1 MEGWIIALIVVVV
14 LLLIVV
20 LVIFKLLVIV
30 RQAEGVVIERF
41 GKFHKVLSAGVNWLA
56 PFVDQKRSFNWKRTY
71 INSQKQIMDENST
84 NDRIDLRESVFNFLK
99 CEVYTK
105 DTILLTVNSLMY
117 YRIVD
122 IRKAI
127 YEVDDLHSA
136 ISNVAQTQLKE
147 VFGRMLFST
156 SLTAQ
161 DYINDHVRIESDRR
175 HRREGSEGYGGAPD
189 ASLSFPRLLLPLSS
203 RLPSCTSFVVI
214 S

>member
-1 MEGWIIALIVVVV
+1 MEGWIIALVVVVV
-14 LLLIVV
+14 LLLIVL

-117 YRIVD
+117 YRI
-122 IRKAI
+122 A
-127 YEVDDLHSA
+127 
-136 ISNVAQTQLKE
+136 
-147 VFGRMLFST
+147 
-156 SLTAQ
+156 
-161 DYINDHVRIESDRR
+161 
-175 HRREGSEGYGGAPD
+175 
-189 ASLSFPRLLLPLSS
+189 
-203 RLPSCTSFVVI
+203 
-214 S
+214 